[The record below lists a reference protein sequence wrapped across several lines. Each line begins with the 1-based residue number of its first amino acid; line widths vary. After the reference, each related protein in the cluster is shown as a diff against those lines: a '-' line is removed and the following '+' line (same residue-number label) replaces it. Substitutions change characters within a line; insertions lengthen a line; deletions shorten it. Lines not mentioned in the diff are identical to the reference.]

1 MGPQVIW
8 DRLGDRVVSW
18 ETLELG
24 RRLNQNSVSG
34 HFRGSQKDQR
44 GKMGP
49 HVIWGPL
56 GDRVV
61 SWGTLELGR
70 RLY

>member
-8 DRLGDRVVSW
+8 DRLGDHVVSW

-24 RRLNQNSVSG
+24 RRLNQNSVSE
-34 HFRGSQKDQR
+34 HFRGSQKDQTVT
-44 GKMGP
+44 MGP
-49 HVIWGPL
+49 QVIWDRL

-70 RLY
+70 RLN